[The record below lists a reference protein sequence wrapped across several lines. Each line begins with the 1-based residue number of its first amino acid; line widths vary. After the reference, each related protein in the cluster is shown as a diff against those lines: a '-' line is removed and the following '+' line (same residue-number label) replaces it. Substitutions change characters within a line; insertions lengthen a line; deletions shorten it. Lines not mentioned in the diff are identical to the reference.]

1 MVSLSEVPEVVYTND
16 ELIDRLFSYL
26 NEGQIQE
33 VVERTLDSEGTEK
46 GGGIDKILQLR
57 YSSTSS
63 DEEEQELIREL
74 DSIGKF
80 AILHRILQDDDEVIE
95 FDQLSLEERDDL
107 SEGEFIQTRNK
118 ITSTPISELQN
129 KIDDFLPYFEMLD
142 LDSSFEQDG
151 EEFTLSE
158 IQEFLDQLGAGED
171 IYRMNASDE
180 IDSDII
186 FSSNDELDD
195 FTTSYTE
202 YYVLGRVEYIFE
214 ENEEEWLIDIIDLMP
229 GNDRES
235 RQQRRRFLRQ
245 ITSGASELLEKD
257 VDESDFKIGY
267 PDIRIRPMA
276 IYLY

>member
-95 FDQLSLEERDDL
+95 FDQLSLDERDDL
-107 SEGEFIQTRNK
+107 SEGEFIQTRDR
-118 ITSTPISELQN
+118 ITSTPISELQD
-129 KIDDFLPYFEMLD
+129 KIDDFPPYFEMFD

-158 IQEFLDQLGAGED
+158 IQEFLDQIGAGEN

-186 FSSNDELDD
+186 FSSDDELDD
-195 FTTSYTE
+195 FTSSYTE
-202 YYVLGRVEYIFE
+202 YYILGKVEYIFE
-214 ENEEEWLIDIIDLMP
+214 EGEEEWLIDLIDLMP
-229 GNDRES
+229 GNDRQS

-257 VDESDFKIGY
+257 IDESDFKIGY

>member
-95 FDQLSLEERDDL
+95 FDQLSLDERDDL
-107 SEGEFIQTRNK
+107 SEGEFIQTRDR
-118 ITSTPISELQN
+118 ITSTPISELQD
-129 KIDDFLPYFEMLD
+129 KIDDFLPYFEMFD

-158 IQEFLDQLGAGED
+158 MQEFLDQIGAGED

-186 FSSNDELDD
+186 FSSDDELDD
-195 FTTSYTE
+195 FTTSYTQ
-202 YYVLGRVEYIFE
+202 YYILGKVEYIFE
-214 ENEEEWLIDIIDLMP
+214 EGEEEWLIDLIDLMP
-229 GNDRES
+229 GNDRQS

-257 VDESDFKIGY
+257 IDESDFKIGY